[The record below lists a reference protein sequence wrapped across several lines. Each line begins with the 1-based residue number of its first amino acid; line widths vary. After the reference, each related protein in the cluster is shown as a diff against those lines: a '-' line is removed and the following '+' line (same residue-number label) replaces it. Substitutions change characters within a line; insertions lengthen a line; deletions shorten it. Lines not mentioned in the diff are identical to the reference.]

1 MEERGRRIY
10 GIAEAIRGKDVAMT
24 PYGKELI
31 LDIHNCDSS
40 TFTRKSIRNF
50 FKELCDL
57 IEMKRSRLVWWD
69 DRGVPQEEQET
80 EPHLKGTSAVQFI
93 ETSNIVIHTL
103 DILESVYLN
112 IFSCKDFDTN
122 VAREFSQEW
131 FKGKVANSHVI
142 ERR

>member
-1 MEERGRRIY
+1 M
-10 GIAEAIRGKDVAMT
+10 AS
-24 PYGKELI
+24 YGKELI
-31 LDIHNCDSS
+31 LDIHKCDSS

-69 DRGVPQEEQET
+69 DWGVPQEEQET
-80 EPHLKGTSAVQFI
+80 EPHLKGISAVQFI

-112 IFSCKDFDTN
+112 IFSCKDFDAN
-122 VAREFSQEW
+122 VAKEFSQEW
-131 FKGKVANSHVI
+131 FKGKVTNSHLV
-142 ERR
+142 ERK

>member
-1 MEERGRRIY
+1 M
-10 GIAEAIRGKDVAMT
+10 K

-31 LDIHNCDSS
+31 LAIHKCDSS

-69 DRGVPQEEQET
+69 DWGVPLDEQET
-80 EPHLKGTSAVQFI
+80 ESHLKGTSAVQFI

-122 VAREFSQEW
+122 VAEKFSQEW
-131 FKGKVANSHVI
+131 FKGKIANSQQPNSVYM
-142 ERR
+142 

>member
-1 MEERGRRIY
+1 M
-10 GIAEAIRGKDVAMT
+10 K

-31 LDIHNCDSS
+31 LDMHECDSS
-40 TFTRKSIRNF
+40 AFTRKSIRNF
-50 FKELCDL
+50 FTELCDL

-69 DRGVPQEEQET
+69 DYGVPQEEHET

-112 IFSCKDFDTN
+112 IFSCKDFDAN
-122 VAREFSQEW
+122 VATEFSQEW
-131 FKGKVANSHVI
+131 FKGKIVNSHVV
-142 ERR
+142 ERK